1 MRGRPLILLLW
12 GIGQSLASYGA
23 LPPAADAHE
32 LSKHEKQQIDVLV
45 EKITQALAQQTAQM
59 HTEQTYYR
67 WKIPWSFFEGGYV
80 LLKLAAL
87 IVLVVIVYE
96 IIVWLS
102 HFLPRHGA
110 GKIPSPGPVQEHSL
124 LLPLSSDRRVLGDSS
139 QECPDKAPPTITCHE
154 PVGDFEFKSAA
165 RDLKIA
171 FLQIDEE
178 LLKRVTAQIASAHKS
193 GLDPAPL
200 SAHAPTG
207 TSQYPRVPAVRMY
220 HFLMAQLA
228 YAKSIGLS
236 ASLPEAYGQN
246 IPSGH

>member
-1 MRGRPLILLLW
+1 MRGRHLILLLW
-12 GIGQSLASYGA
+12 GIGQSLSSYGA

-32 LSKHEKQQIDVLV
+32 LSLYEKQQVDVLV
-45 EKITQALAQQTAQM
+45 QKIEQVLAQQASET

-67 WKIPWSFFEGGYV
+67 WKILWSFFEGGYV
-80 LLKLAAL
+80 VLKLAVL
-87 IVLVVIVYE
+87 IVLILIAYE
-96 IIVWLS
+96 LIIWLS
-102 HFLPRHGA
+102 HFLPQHGV
-110 GKIPSPGPVQEHSL
+110 GKIPSPGPKQDHSL
-124 LLPLSSDRRVLGDSS
+124 LLPLIANDHNVLGESS
-139 QECPDKAPPTITCHE
+139 QEYPDKAPPTITCHE

-193 GLDPAPL
+193 GLDSAPL

-207 TSQYPRVPAVRMY
+207 TSKYPRLPAQRMY

-236 ASLPEAYGQN
+236 SSLPESYG
-246 IPSGH
+246 H